1 MAETKKEKLGR
12 LYKEY
17 SLTADDVFTHRL
29 GFSIITR
36 TGIEKIQ
43 AGIGLIVTYSLENLS
58 NDQKTALIKAVGK
71 INDKNVYVESYGEV
85 TPDNNKN
92 GYPVAMAEKRA
103 LSRVVL
109 KAAGFY
115 ALGVYGEDEADDFK
129 SRKGSTPAIKKEAP
143 KEAPEDITDVES
155 RANIDLILVE
165 TKTKLDDG
173 TANPVKVKDWM
184 AKNKGNMTPQQQKLA
199 AAIIK
204 PYL

>member
-1 MAETKKEKLGR
+1 MAETKKQTLNR

-17 SLTADDVFTHRL
+17 SLTSDDVFKHRL

-43 AGIGLIVTYSLENLS
+43 AGIGLRVTYSLENLS
-58 NDQKTALIKAVGK
+58 NDQTIVLIKATGEIK
-71 INDKNVYVESYGEV
+71 DKDVYVESYGEA
-85 TPDNNKN
+85 TPENNKN

-129 SRKGSTPAIKKEAP
+129 DRKGSAPAITKQASKDVPA
-143 KEAPEDITDVES
+143 DVEP
-155 RANIDLILVE
+155 RANIDLILVD
-165 TKTKLDDG
+165 TKTKLQDG

-184 AKNKGNMTPQQQKLA
+184 AKNKNNMTPEQQKLA

>member
-1 MAETKKEKLGR
+1 MAETKKQTLNR

-17 SLTADDVFTHRL
+17 SLTSDDVFKHRL
-29 GFSIITR
+29 GFSIIAR

-43 AGIGLIVTYSLENLS
+43 AGIGLRVTYSLENLS
-58 NDQKTALIKAVGK
+58 NDQTIVLVKATGEIKNK
-71 INDKNVYVESYGEV
+71 DVYVESYGEAR
-85 TPDNNKN
+85 PENNKN

-115 ALGVYGEDEADDFK
+115 ALGVYGEDEAEDFK
-129 SRKGSTPAIKKEAP
+129 ERKGSAPAITKQASKDVPA
-143 KEAPEDITDVES
+143 DVEP
-155 RANIDLILVE
+155 RANIDLILVD
-165 TKTKLDDG
+165 TKTKLQDG
-173 TANPVKVKDWM
+173 TANPIKVKDWM
-184 AKNKGNMTPQQQKLA
+184 AKNKNNMTPEQQKLA

>member
-1 MAETKKEKLGR
+1 MAETKKQTLNR

-17 SLTADDVFTHRL
+17 SLTSDDVFKHRL

-43 AGIGLIVTYSLENLS
+43 AGIGLRVTYSLENLS
-58 NDQKTALIKAVGK
+58 NDQTIVLIKATGEIK
-71 INDKNVYVESYGEV
+71 DKDVYVESYGEA
-85 TPDNNKN
+85 TPENNKN

-129 SRKGSTPAIKKEAP
+129 DRKGSAPAVTKQAP
-143 KEAPEDITDVES
+143 KDAPTDVEP
-155 RANIDLILVE
+155 RANIDLILVD
-165 TKTKLDDG
+165 TKTKLQDG
-173 TANPVKVKDWM
+173 TANPIKVKDWM
-184 AKNKGNMTPQQQKLA
+184 AKNKNNMTPEQQKLA

>member
-1 MAETKKEKLGR
+1 MAETKKQTLNR

-17 SLTADDVFTHRL
+17 SLTSDDVFKHRL

-43 AGIGLIVTYSLENLS
+43 AGIGLRVTYSLENLS
-58 NDQKTALIKAVGK
+58 NDQTIVLIKATGEIK
-71 INDKNVYVESYGEV
+71 DKDVYVESYGEA
-85 TPDNNKN
+85 TPENNKN

-129 SRKGSTPAIKKEAP
+129 DRKGSAPAITKQAP
-143 KEAPEDITDVES
+143 KEDMTDVES
-155 RANIDLILVE
+155 RANIDLILID
-165 TKTKLDDG
+165 TKTKLQDG
-173 TANPVKVKDWM
+173 TANPIKVKDWM
-184 AKNKGNMTPQQQKLA
+184 AKNKNNMTPEQQKLA

>member
-1 MAETKKEKLGR
+1 MAETKKQTLNR

-17 SLTADDVFTHRL
+17 SLTSDDVFKHRL

-43 AGIGLIVTYSLENLS
+43 AGIGLRVTYSLENLS
-58 NDQKTALIKAVGK
+58 NDQTIVLIKATGEIK
-71 INDKNVYVESYGEV
+71 DKDVYVESYGEA
-85 TPDNNKN
+85 TPENNKN

-129 SRKGSTPAIKKEAP
+129 DRKGSAPAITKQASKDVPA
-143 KEAPEDITDVES
+143 DVEP
-155 RANIDLILVE
+155 RANIDLILVD
-165 TKTKLDDG
+165 TKTKLQDG
-173 TANPVKVKDWM
+173 TANPIKVKDWM
-184 AKNKGNMTPQQQKLA
+184 AKNKNNMTPEQQKLA